1 MEKIRVGVLFGGR
14 SSEHAISCIS
24 ANSIINV
31 IDRDKY
37 EVVPIGITTDNSW
50 AVFEDKKPFLTLS
63 KGELPEVTQTGIQ
76 TNKPVTFSKFPPD
89 ELISLDVIFPVL
101 HGPYGEDGTIQG
113 LIDLHAIAFVGSGV
127 LASAIGM
134 DKTTSKALLKA
145 AGFPVGDFVT
155 ILDAQ
160 WKNDKQNI
168 LKEIEKLGLPVFVK
182 PARAGSSLGI
192 QKIKEASQIESA
204 IEQARVH
211 DKRIIV
217 EASIENAR
225 EIECAVITGEEKK
238 QSRASL
244 PAEIIEAEVNE

>member
-31 IDRDKY
+31 IDRNKY
-37 EVVPIGITTDNSW
+37 EVVPIGITTDNFW
-50 AVFEDKKPFLTLS
+50 AVFEDKNPFLTLS

-89 ELISLDVIFPVL
+89 ELIALDVIFPVL

-134 DKTTSKALLKA
+134 DKTTSKALLKS

-155 ILDAQ
+155 ILDVQ

-168 LKEIEKLGLPVFVK
+168 LPLLQQNQFIY
-182 PARAGSSLGI
+182 
-192 QKIKEASQIESA
+192 
-204 IEQARVH
+204 
-211 DKRIIV
+211 
-217 EASIENAR
+217 
-225 EIECAVITGEEKK
+225 
-238 QSRASL
+238 
-244 PAEIIEAEVNE
+244 